1 MQATESAAVGLLSW
15 FLEGVTLLK
24 SLVEMVVIAARSSD
38 LGKVD
43 ESNGRENKIMRL
55 RVIGM
60 RKFKNKEKMKNNC
73 ERRDREINL
82 EWT

>member
-1 MQATESAAVGLLSW
+1 MNFRHTPYVYATESAAVGLFSS

-38 LGKVD
+38 LGKVY

-55 RVIGM
+55 PIIGM
-60 RKFKNKEKMKNNC
+60 RKFKNKRK
-73 ERRDREINL
+73 
-82 EWT
+82 

>member
-1 MQATESAAVGLLSW
+1 MQATENAAVGLFSW

-24 SLVEMVVIAARSSD
+24 SLVDMVVISARSSD

-60 RKFKNKEKMKNNC
+60 RKFKNIVK
-73 ERRDREINL
+73 R
-82 EWT
+82 T